1 MGALLYLTIC
11 SSKNR
16 VLFRL
21 RRLRQARYAIG
32 LLVGLGY
39 FVTILRPG
47 RRRNTGLAGLAV
59 AAREPLA
66 LAASLG
72 LFVMVALAW
81 LWPSKGTAALSFTRA
96 DVQFL
101 FPAPISRRQLI
112 VYKLA
117 RMQIGALVSS
127 AIMTL
132 FFRPGSLAAGWT
144 FFLGFSLA
152 TSVVIV
158 HLTAVS
164 LSRASLLQHGRG
176 GFARQWLPLVLV
188 IGFAVV
194 LVETV
199 LSAWPQL
206 AALHRPGV
214 ILTELQRITS
224 TGLPAVIL
232 WPFRAVVRLP
242 LAGSATDFLR
252 ALPAALAIYT
262 LNFAWAVRSDAA
274 FEEASAELAEKVAR
288 IRQGAQPI
296 VGTVRKRPAPF
307 RLSASGPAEIALLW
321 KNLIMLGRYATLTR
335 AVVFLPAAIVLG
347 MLASANG
354 RRAGVADTIGLFS
367 ALFALV
373 TVFMGPLM
381 VRNDLRRDL
390 ERLAVL
396 KTWPI
401 RGAVLFRGEALAP
414 AAVLTVVAW
423 VFILGASA
431 STSHVFQRLGID
443 VLGGR
448 LSYTL
453 AALLIAPGLIVTQV
467 LVQNAVAVLFPSWMS
482 FGPSRA
488 QGLDVMGQRMLMMA
502 AMFVALVFAVLPAAL
517 LAGVAAAAIYFATSI
532 IPVVVPA
539 AMITAILVAEC
550 LLASEGLGRVMER
563 TDPSAIDAV
572 E

>member
-11 SSKNR
+11 SSRNR

-32 LLVGLGY
+32 LLVGIGY
-39 FVTILRPG
+39 FVMILRPG
-47 RRRNTGLAGLAV
+47 RRRNTGLAGLAA

-66 LAASLG
+66 LAASLV
-72 LFVMVALAW
+72 LFVIVALAW
-81 LWPSKGTAALSFTRA
+81 LWPSKETSALSFTRA

-132 FFRPGSLAAGWT
+132 FFRPGTLAAGWT
-144 FFLGFSLA
+144 FFVGFSLA
-152 TSVVIV
+152 TSIVIV

-164 LSRASLLQHGRG
+164 LSRTSVLQHGRAG
-176 GFARQWLPLVLV
+176 LARQWLPLLLV
-188 IGFAVV
+188 IGSAVV
-194 LVETV
+194 LGQAV
-199 LSAWPQL
+199 LSAWPHL
-206 AALHRPGV
+206 AGLRRPGA
-214 ILTELQRITS
+214 ILTELHRITS
-224 TGLPAVIL
+224 TGLPAVVL

-242 LAGSATDFLR
+242 LAGSATEFLR
-252 ALPAALAIYT
+252 ALPAALVIYA

-296 VGTVRKRPAPF
+296 AGTIRKRPAPF
-307 RLSASGPAEIALLW
+307 ALATSGHAEVALLW
-321 KNLIMLGRYATLTR
+321 KNLIMFGRYATLRR
-335 AVVFLPAAIVLG
+335 AVFFLPAAIIMGVSLGARRTAAADGLGVLC
-347 MLASANG
+347 L
-354 RRAGVADTIGLFS
+354 I
-367 ALFALV
+367 FAVL
-373 TVFMGPLM
+373 TVFIGPLM
-381 VRNDLRRDL
+381 MRNDLRRDL

-396 KTWPI
+396 KTWPV
-401 RGAVLFRGEALAP
+401 RGAVLVRGEALAP

-423 VFILGASA
+423 ILILGTATSSSHLFQQIGIASLRR
-431 STSHVFQRLGID
+431 Q
-443 VLGGR
+443 
-448 LSYTL
+448 LSFTA
-453 AALLIAPGLIVTQV
+453 AALLIAPGLIATQV
-467 LVQNAVAVLFPSWMS
+467 LVQNAVAILFPSWVS
-482 FGPSRA
+482 IGPSRA

-502 AMFVALVFAVLPAAL
+502 AMLVTLVFAVLPAAL
-517 LAGVAAAAIYFATSI
+517 LAGVVAAAIYFVTSI
-532 IPVVVPA
+532 VPVVLPA
-539 AMITAILVAEC
+539 AIITAMLVAEC
-550 LLASEGLGRVMER
+550 LLASEALGRVMER